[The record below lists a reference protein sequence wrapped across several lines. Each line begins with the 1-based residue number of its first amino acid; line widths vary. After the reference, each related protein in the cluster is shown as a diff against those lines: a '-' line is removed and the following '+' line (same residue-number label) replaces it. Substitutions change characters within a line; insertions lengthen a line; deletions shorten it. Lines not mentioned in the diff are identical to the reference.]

1 MVCFASG
8 VLLCKVAREVFCGD
22 KRIVKRESRDT
33 KNSGILSTSTSFNLV
48 KWGDFVEVKLPES
61 QFFNSERVRMLSMHR
76 ISFRISVF
84 P

>member
-8 VLLCKVAREVFCGD
+8 VLLCKVAREAFCVD
-22 KRIVKRESRDT
+22 KRTVKRERRDT
-33 KNSGILSTSTSFNLV
+33 KNNGILSISTSFNLV